1 MIWQQIL
8 SENLEVKQNEKTRRE
23 KEINKIQWKLEV
35 KRQERRQKLARENIS
50 ELEKKILE
58 VNSIITSVKKG

>member
-1 MIWQQIL
+1 MIWHQIL

-35 KRQERRQKLARENIS
+35 KRQERRQKLAKENKS
-50 ELEKKILE
+50 EVEKNIRGE
-58 VNSIITSVKKG
+58 

>member
-35 KRQERRQKLARENIS
+35 KRQERRRKLARENKW
-50 ELEKKILE
+50 EVEKNIRGE
-58 VNSIITSVKKG
+58 